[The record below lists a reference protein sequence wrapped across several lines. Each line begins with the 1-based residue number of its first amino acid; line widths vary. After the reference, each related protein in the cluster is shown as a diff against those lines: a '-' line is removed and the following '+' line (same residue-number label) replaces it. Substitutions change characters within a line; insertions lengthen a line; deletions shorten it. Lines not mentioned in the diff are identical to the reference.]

1 MESVACNTM
10 EYMMCPRT
18 IAHPLWKLEPL
29 FLQSPELEGWET
41 ESPIWVTES
50 VGKWSYSCS
59 HPLGF

>member
-10 EYMMCPRT
+10 GYMMCPWT

-29 FLQSPELEGWET
+29 SLQSPELEGRVT
-41 ESPIWVTES
+41 EIPILGSES